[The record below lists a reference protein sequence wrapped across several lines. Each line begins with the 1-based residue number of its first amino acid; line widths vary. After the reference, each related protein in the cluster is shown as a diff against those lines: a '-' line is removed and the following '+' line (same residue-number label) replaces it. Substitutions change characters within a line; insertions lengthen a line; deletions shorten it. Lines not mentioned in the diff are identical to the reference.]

1 MSFIL
6 TRLKKGITM
15 NGINKTQNLLKGVLF
30 FMTAIFFISVVD
42 TICKLYTKEF
52 HAVQI
57 VWGSFVGINIT
68 LCIFFFIKGEK
79 FSKLKETDKPI
90 LQIIRP
96 GFLVCSISSLFV
108 GLTYLPL
115 AEATA
120 IGFVAPLFITILS
133 IPILKEKV
141 GMHRW
146 SAVIV
151 GLIGVIIIVRP
162 GGSFGHLVSIMPL
175 IGALFFALFQI
186 LTRLLSGT
194 EKTHTTLFYTGLG
207 GLGWS
212 SLIMPFVWVTPTPIH
227 ILVFVATGILG
238 TLAHLCM
245 INAFDYAEASLL
257 APYNYTKLLWVSVFG
272 YFVFDDIPSFEM
284 WVGALVIVSAGL
296 YVLYRE
302 QKHKLK

>member
-1 MSFIL
+1 
-6 TRLKKGITM
+6 M
-15 NGINKTQNLLKGVLF
+15 NSINKTHNLLKGVLF

-57 VWGSFVGINIT
+57 VWGYFVGINIT
-68 LCIFFFIKGEK
+68 LCIYFFIKCDK
-79 FSKLKETDKPI
+79 FSKLKETDRRI

-120 IGFVAPLFITILS
+120 IGFVAPLFITVLS
-133 IPILKEKV
+133 VPILKEKV

-162 GGSFGHLVSIMPL
+162 GGNFWHLVSIMPL

-186 LTRLLSGT
+186 LTRLLSTT

-227 ILVFVATGILG
+227 ILVFVATGILVA
-238 TLAHLCM
+238 LAHLCM

-302 QKHKLK
+302 KKHTHK